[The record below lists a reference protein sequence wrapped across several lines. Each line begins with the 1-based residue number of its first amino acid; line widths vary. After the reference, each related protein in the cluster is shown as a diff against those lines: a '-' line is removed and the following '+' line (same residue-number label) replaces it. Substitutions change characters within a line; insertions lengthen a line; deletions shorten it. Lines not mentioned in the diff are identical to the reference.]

1 MIENTLRIKE
11 ATEFIKSKNY
21 EKAIKILDV
30 ELEENPTNIYT
41 IYFKGIAQTHLGI
54 ILKEKDF
61 IVSGIQYF
69 DKLIASKGE
78 NPCQDFSDA
87 EKKRTWAKQE
97 LDKLK

>member
-1 MIENTLRIKE
+1 MIENSENIKQ
-11 ATEFIKSKNY
+11 ASDFIKSKNY
-21 EKAIKILDV
+21 YKAIDILDV
-30 ELEENPTNIYT
+30 ELEQNSGNINAFYL
-41 IYFKGIAQTHLGI
+41 KGIAQTHLGI